1 MKEKGTLSQVI
12 NRLRTEEGYEEDF
25 NLLDDELEIK
35 SRKERFSTS
44 DFNVDEVYRFEG
56 PSNPSDNSVLYAIT
70 TNSGRKGVLVDGYGY
85 SGGQISD
92 EMLKKL
98 DLKQNRPIN

>member
-12 NRLRTEEGYEEDF
+12 NRLRTEEGYTEDF
-25 NLLDDELEIK
+25 NLLDDKLELK
-35 SRKERFSTS
+35 SKDEHYQPQ

-70 TNSGRKGVLVDGYGY
+70 TTSGRKGVLVDGYGY

-98 DLKQNRPIN
+98 DLKENRPL